1 MTVAEP
7 GEFLVVRGADV
18 GYGGHAVVRGIS
30 LTLRRGETLGIVGPN
45 GSGKTTFL
53 KTVLGLLP
61 PVAGFVEKAPDFRVG
76 YVPQKES
83 LETVL
88 PFSAREVVRMAARA
102 DAWAPFTA
110 RGERRDLA
118 DESLA
123 RVGLAGMADRPYRDL
138 SGGQRQRALLAR
150 ALAVRPTVLALDEP
164 TNGLDLSAEVAL
176 LDLVRT
182 LQEEQGLTVML
193 ISHSLAVVADAAA
206 QVLLF
211 HEGRH
216 REGPAD
222 EILSEKV
229 LRDLY
234 GVEVSVGRV
243 GGCRVIAAAPGGRP

>member
-1 MTVAEP
+1 MDGK
-7 GEFLVVRGADV
+7 GEILVVRGADV
-18 GYGGHAVVRGIS
+18 GYGGRPVVRGIS
-30 LTLRRGETLGIVGPN
+30 LNLGRGETLGIVGPN

-61 PVAGFVEKAPDFRVG
+61 PVAGVVERSPDFRVG
-76 YVPQKES
+76 YVPQREA

-102 DAWAPFTA
+102 DAWLPFSSG
-110 RGERRDLA
+110 RERRDLA
-118 DESLA
+118 DEALA
-123 RVGLAGMADRPYRDL
+123 RVGLADRAGMSYRDL
-138 SGGQRQRALLAR
+138 SGGQRQRVLLAR

-176 LDLVRT
+176 LDLVGR

-222 EILSEKV
+222 EILSEEV

-234 GVEVSVGRV
+234 GVEVRVARAGGR
-243 GGCRVIAAAPGGRP
+243 RMIAAFPVREP

>member
-1 MTVAEP
+1 MSR
-7 GEFLVVRGADV
+7 GEEILGVRAADV
-18 GYGGHAVVRGIS
+18 GWSGRAVVRGITLS
-30 LTLRRGETLGIVGPN
+30 LRRGETLGIVGPN

-61 PVAGFVEKAPDFRVG
+61 PVAGTVARAPDFRVG
-76 YVPQKES
+76 YVPQKEAM
-83 LETVL
+83 ETVF

-110 RGERRDLA
+110 GRESRDLA
-118 DESLA
+118 DDALA
-123 RVGLAGMADRPYRDL
+123 RVGLADAAGRPYREL
-138 SGGQRQRALLAR
+138 SGGQRQRVLLAR

-164 TNGLDLSAEVAL
+164 TSGLDLSAEVAL
-176 LDLVRT
+176 LDLVRRF
-182 LQEEQGLTVML
+182 QEEQGLTVMF

-216 REGPAD
+216 REGPAE
-222 EILSEKV
+222 EILSEAV

-234 GVEVSVGRV
+234 GVEVRVARVAGR
-243 GGCRVIAAAPGGRP
+243 RMIAAFPGKAP